1 MNRKKINTL
10 VIFILI
16 GVVFIILFNTKK
28 YIDAYNTNYNIVV
41 TKLFTIV
48 KEKYPNV
55 SLEEFIEEL
64 NKEDQYDDKLLG
76 YYGIDIY
83 DDVASLSSKRILN
96 RMYITDLI
104 ILVISSLLIILIIN
118 IYIYNNNKNIKR
130 LIYYVEEINKKNY
143 KLDLIS
149 NKEGYL
155 SILQNEIYKT
165 MVMLKESAVNS
176 LSDKQKLKDSL
187 SDVSHQLKTPL
198 TSIGIM
204 LDNIIDDENMSDD
217 IRKDFIMDI
226 KRELVNINFL
236 VYNILKLSLF
246 DTNTVKLKKECLSI
260 NKVIE
265 ESIKNV
271 SLLAD
276 LKNIEIK
283 FEYKKSDT
291 IKLDFKWEVE
301 ALTNIIKNSIEH
313 SYENGIVLINIDS
326 TDLYTEVIVKDF
338 GCGIDKKNIKNIF
351 KRFYKLNDND
361 NGFGIGLS
369 LAKEIVEADN
379 GRIKVK
385 SELGKGTSFIIR
397 YMK

>member
-1 MNRKKINTL
+1 MNRWKLN
-10 VIFILI
+10 IFVSLSIFVFI
-16 GVVFIILFNTKK
+16 FIILFNTKK
-28 YIDAYNTNYNIVV
+28 YIDAYNTNYNIIVA
-41 TKLFTIV
+41 KLFSIV
-48 KEKYPNV
+48 NEKYPD
-55 SLEEFIEEL
+55 LTIEEFVDEL
-64 NKEDQYDDKLLG
+64 NNEDEYDSKLLNL
-76 YYGIDIY
+76 YGIDLY
-83 DDVASLSSKRILN
+83 DDVASLSSKKILN
-96 RMYITDLI
+96 EMYITDLFILILSSFI
-104 ILVISSLLIILIIN
+104 IIIIIN
-118 IYIYNNNKNIKR
+118 IYIGKNNKDIKK

-143 KLDLIS
+143 KLDMIS

-176 LSDKQKLKDSL
+176 LSDKQKLKNSL
-187 SDVSHQLKTPL
+187 SDISHQLKTPL
-198 TSIGIM
+198 TSISIM
-204 LDNIIDDENMSDD
+204 LDNIIDNEDMEDD
-217 IRKDFIMDI
+217 IRNDFIMDI
-226 KRELVNINFL
+226 KREIVNINFL

-246 DTNTVKLKKECLSI
+246 DTNTVKLKKEIISI

-265 ESIKNV
+265 DAIKNV

-283 FEYKKSDT
+283 LENEKTADV
-291 IKLDFKWEVE
+291 KLDFKWEVE

-313 SYENGIVLINIDS
+313 SYEEGIVLINVEA
-326 TDLYTEVIVKDF
+326 TDLYTEVMIKDF
-338 GCGIDKKNIKNIF
+338 GCGIDKKDIKNIF

-369 LAKEIVEADN
+369 LAKEIIEADN

>member
-1 MNRKKINTL
+1 MNRWKLNIIVSL
-10 VIFILI
+10 SILFF
-16 GVVFIILFNTKK
+16 VFIILYNTKK
-28 YIDAYNTNYNIVV
+28 YIDAYNTNYNVIVA
-41 TKLFTIV
+41 KLFSIV
-48 KEKYPNV
+48 NEKYPD
-55 SLEEFIEEL
+55 LTIEEFIDEL
-64 NKEDQYDDKLLG
+64 NNEDEYDSKLLNL
-76 YYGIDIY
+76 YGIDLY
-83 DDVASLSSKRILN
+83 DDVASLSSKKILN
-96 RMYITDLI
+96 EMYITDLFILMLSSFI
-104 ILVISSLLIILIIN
+104 IIIIIN
-118 IYIYNNNKNIKR
+118 IYIGKNNKDIKK

-143 KLDLIS
+143 KLDMIS

-176 LSDKQKLKDSL
+176 LSDKQKLKNSL
-187 SDVSHQLKTPL
+187 SDISHQLKTPL
-198 TSIGIM
+198 TSISIM
-204 LDNIIDDENMSDD
+204 LDNIIDNEDMEDD
-217 IRKDFIMDI
+217 IRNDFIMDI
-226 KRELVNINFL
+226 KREIVNINFL

-246 DTNTVKLKKECLSI
+246 DTNTVKLKKEIISI

-265 ESIKNV
+265 NAIKNV

-283 FEYKKSDT
+283 FENEKTVDV
-291 IKLDFKWEVE
+291 KLDFKWEVE

-313 SYENGIVLINIDS
+313 SYEEGIVLITVEA
-326 TDLYTEVIVKDF
+326 TDLYTEVMIKDF
-338 GCGIDKKNIKNIF
+338 GCGIDKKDIKNIF

-369 LAKEIVEADN
+369 LAKEIIEADN